1 MSGKSGAAVGIPRV
15 LHIHGSLA
23 ASNPLA
29 ERCAQLIDAFGG
41 RLRHTMV
48 SGDRDWRA
56 LDGIAKGVP
65 VERREH
71 FPGLNGLPTPG
82 RLQKIAQGMTDYH
95 LVLSYGRGAIDA
107 ALARTMFSQVYALPP
122 LVHHEDGSD
131 ENARRRHGLRSAWS
145 RRIGLGKAAG
155 LVVPTEA
162 MEAVA
167 LNDWQQPLGRV
178 KLIRD
183 GIDLKALASK
193 RKGDA
198 IPRLLKR
205 PGERWIGCQARFDGS
220 ETLGALLKALGD
232 IAGEWHL
239 VLLGEGPAKAA
250 IAAQVTELTLDN
262 RVHFV
267 PHLPDPATLT
277 RLSDIVAVVGG
288 LDPLPRAALEAMGA
302 GKPVVGFDQGELA
315 TSLATDNGEFLLA
328 PGDEGGLHG
337 ALERLAGDDFL
348 RQRIGAAN
356 RKRAGAERDAKVMI
370 AAYGRLYASA
380 MGRDTI

>member
-1 MSGKSGAAVGIPRV
+1 MSGKSGAANGIPRV

-23 ASNPLA
+23 AGNPLA
-29 ERCAQLIDAFGG
+29 ERCARLIDAFGG

-48 SGDRDWRA
+48 SGDGDWSA
-56 LDGIAKGVP
+56 LDGITKGVP
-65 VERREH
+65 VEHREH
-71 FPGLNGLPTPG
+71 FPGLKGLPTPG
-82 RLQKIAQGMTDYH
+82 RLQKLAQAMTDCH
-95 LVLSYGRGAIDA
+95 LVLSYGRGSIDA
-107 ALARTMFSQVYALPP
+107 ALARTMFSEVYALPP

-131 ENARRRHGLRSAWS
+131 ETARQRRGLRSAWS

-167 LNDWQQPLGRV
+167 LTDWQQPLGRV

-183 GIDLKALASK
+183 GVDVEALAGK

-220 ETLGALLKALGD
+220 ETLGALLRALGD
-232 IAGEWHL
+232 IASEWHL
-239 VLLGEGPAKAA
+239 VLLGEGPARAA
-250 IAAQVTELTLDN
+250 IAAQVTELTLDH

-267 PHLPDPATLT
+267 PRLPDPATLT
-277 RLSDIVAVVGG
+277 RLSDIVALSDG
-288 LDPLPRAALEAMGA
+288 LEPLPRAALEAMGA
-302 GKPVVGFDQGELA
+302 GKPLVGFDQAELA
-315 TSLATDNGEFLLA
+315 ASLATENGEFLLA

-356 RKRAGAERDAKVMI
+356 RERAVVERDAKVMI
-370 AAYGRLYASA
+370 AAYRRLYASA
-380 MGRDTI
+380 MGRETI